1 MAGFRFESGTLYLDG
16 DFTLG
21 GLGDLSDKI
30 PRLFRQNRVTRIDPS
45 RIERIDSAGTAVWEE
60 ILLIASSKGEVTVL
74 PAHPDVQVVIDRF
87 RSLDIP
93 QEEKPPEQGWL
104 EQIGTSV
111 QKSWQESKTAFQVA
125 ADIFYWSAAGIF
137 HRKEQRKG
145 SLAQQCVVLGL
156 DALPIVALLSFVIG
170 FIIALQTG
178 IQMKN
183 FSAQIFLADVM
194 SFSLV
199 REFSPL
205 FTAIILAGRSGSAI
219 TAEIATMQVSEEI
232 DALRMMALNPIRYV
246 VVPKFH
252 ALTLMMP
259 ILVAFSILAAEIG
272 AVLIAVAHLDI
283 NLQVYLQR
291 TLMVLGPMELV
302 ITFAKSVV
310 FAWLIV
316 VIAAHKGF
324 QVRGGAEGV
333 GLATTRS
340 VVASILAIIIA
351 DAVFSLVYL

>member
-1 MAGFRFESGTLYLDG
+1 MAAFRFEGDTLCLEG
-16 DFTLG
+16 DFTLK
-21 GLGDLSDKI
+21 GLENLRLDI
-30 PRLFRQNRVTRIDPS
+30 PRLLRQHQVARIDLS
-45 RIERIDSAGTAVWEE
+45 GIENIDSAGTAVWEE
-60 ILLIASSKGEVTVL
+60 LLRQASQKAKISVIPARPEVQEVL
-74 PAHPDVQVVIDRF
+74 DRF
-87 RSLDIP
+87 HGLQLP
-93 QEEKPPEQGWL
+93 QAATPPEQGWP
-104 EQIGTSV
+104 EQIGAAVQNGWQSV
-111 QKSWQESKTAFQVA
+111 RTAFLLA
-125 ADIFYWSAAGIF
+125 ADIFYWSIAALFRRGG
-137 HRKEQRKG
+137 QRRG
-145 SLAQQCVVLGL
+145 SLSQQCVALGL

-170 FIIALQTG
+170 FIFALQAG
-178 IQMKN
+178 VQMKN

-194 SFSLV
+194 AFALV

-232 DALRMMALNPIRYV
+232 DALRMMALDPIRFL

-259 ILVAFSILAAEIG
+259 LLVAFSILAAKLG
-272 AVLIAVAHLDI
+272 ALIIAVAHLDL

-291 TLMVLGPMELV
+291 TLLVLGPEELF

-316 VIAAHKGF
+316 IIAAHQGF

-333 GLATTRS
+333 GRATTRS
-340 VVASILAIIIA
+340 VVASILAIIVA
-351 DAVFSLVYL
+351 DAVFSVVYL